1 MNRVY
6 RLVFNRALRFWQV
19 ASELVRAPGGS
30 TGASTP
36 RAHHASIA
44 PLHFAML
51 CALGFVSLVDAA
63 QAQSAGR
70 IVGDPAAPGNERPTV
85 MTAPNGVPLV
95 NITTPSAAGVSRNR
109 YSQFDVGRE
118 GAILNNARSQ
128 TQTQLG
134 GWVQG
139 NPWLATGGAR
149 VILNEVNGP
158 ASRLNGYVEVAG
170 QRAEVIIA
178 NPAGIQVDGGGF
190 LNASRVTLTT
200 GTPILSNGALEGYR
214 VNGGAIQVAGAGL
227 DTSGADYTDL
237 ITRSLQVNAGIWA
250 NQLQASLGNNVV
262 SADQSRVTPQAAS
275 GPAPTF
281 ALDVGALGGMFA
293 NKIWLVGNENGVG
306 VRNAGNIGARAGE
319 LVVTVDGRL
328 ENTGTLQSQQDT
340 RVAATAG
347 IANAGTLSATRE
359 LRVSTAADLDNR
371 GGTLNA
377 QRLQIDAATARNQ
390 GGSIEQT
397 GLQAL
402 GVTVGSVTNRADGS
416 LGAVAAAPTSGGT
429 SPGTGGNT
437 GNGAPDNNGSNGGS
451 DTITPPSNGQAP
463 VVAPLAAGALTIAGL
478 LDNDGGRI
486 NAGGDVSLSAANG
499 LDNSGG
505 RLGVAALS
513 ARGDLLNRA
522 GTLTVYGDADLQ
534 LGALVNDAG
543 RLSVANALRLE
554 TQSLSNR
561 SGELR
566 HSGVG
571 TLAMQVRGLLDNTQ
585 GVLAS
590 NAAALQLNAQTV
602 VNAAGRIEHAGRQGL
617 TLAAQDWSGAGGS
630 IATLG
635 ALTWRA
641 GTVDHRNAAVSATQL
656 TLQADTFDNRGGAL
670 LSTGPQAATLQVA
683 GRLDNGDN
691 GSIASNGDL
700 ALRAGTLGNAGGQ
713 IQHAGT
719 GLLSIAADALEGR
732 AGRLISNGGLAV
744 TGGNIDLAAGSIS
757 AQQIRIDADALST
770 AGGSLVSQGNQA
782 LQLSVRDHLDNRAG
796 SLAGNAGVTIN
807 AGSFGNQG
815 GSVLAAGSQAAS
827 VSVEGTLDNSAGTIS
842 GNAAVLL
849 RAASLLNR
857 GGNVLAANGAALQV
871 RAATVL
877 DNSQGGRLATS
888 GDLNVSASTLDN
900 RAGAIEHAGSGT
912 LTVTADA
919 LQGAGGKV
927 LSLGNVQLRGGALDL
942 GAGSATQAQRI
953 DISADS
959 LRTAGGILSATGND
973 IMHLHVTGALDND
986 GGTIAGN
993 GALALQAGALSN
1005 RTGTLSAAGTADSR
1019 LDVTGQLDN
1028 TGGRIAS
1035 NSATLYVGADHL
1047 INQQGT
1053 LSHSGTQG
1061 MDIVAGRVDGSKGTI
1076 ASSGALS
1083 LTATDVDHREATIG
1097 ADRVDLQVQT
1107 LDNRGGR
1114 IVASGTGASS
1124 VQANALNNAGGTLA
1138 GNGNLLLSSSLLD
1151 NTLGTIQHAGIG
1163 QLQIAAQ
1170 TLAGTGGKIISNGT
1184 LRVTGQN
1191 TDLTNA
1197 STSARTIMVATGN
1210 LTTAGGQLSASGDQL
1225 LKLDVSGTLNNRG
1238 GTIGGNGLLALG
1250 TQNLINTQGT
1260 VQAAGS
1266 GQSSLTIVQ
1275 ALQNQQGKILLGGDG
1290 RITAASVDNQAGTLH
1305 AAGGVLQL
1313 DVDGVLDN
1321 RTQGV
1326 VSSVGKL
1333 ELEAGTLDN
1342 TAGTVVAGT
1351 DLSVITDTAIG
1362 NNNGAI
1368 QATNALRLESAGLSN
1383 RAGNIIGGNVV
1394 VDTRA
1399 QQLDN
1404 TSGNIGSQVGALDV
1418 RSGAL
1423 NNAGGRLQ
1431 SKAALLLQT
1440 NGQSITNTG
1449 SGANGGIL
1457 AGGGLQV
1464 EGGALDNRGGAV
1476 FAQGDAR
1483 VAVSSV
1489 DNSGAGVLSAAGN
1502 LALTAA
1508 ALNNAGGRV
1517 QGSQAVNLTLAGAL
1531 DNQAGLVAAG
1541 GLLTLN
1547 ASSVDNRN
1555 TRNSAN
1561 PLGLQAGQLQLQTQA
1576 LDNRQGQIVTDGAGN
1591 LQVTSSLNNTG
1602 GQISSGGSL
1611 DMRADAVA
1619 NTAGLLRSDGSQS
1632 LTARNLSGDGQVHSQ
1647 SNLTLTLREGLTNT
1661 GEMIA
1666 NGTLAIHTDGDIAN
1680 QGILRA
1686 GTIDLAARNV
1696 DNAVNGQI
1704 TSQGVTHIATG
1715 GQLVNRGL
1723 IDGGVTHLQAA
1734 TLDNVGTGRI
1744 YGDHVAIAA
1753 GNLLNRAETISG
1765 VTRVATVAARDRLD
1779 LGVGQLSNT
1788 DRGLIYS
1795 DGDAAIG
1802 GTLDGNRLATG
1813 IARQIDNLGSTIE
1826 VAGDLDLQATTINNI
1841 RQNVVVTQT
1850 TTTLAPVRLDQP
1862 SWRNNGANDTS
1873 NIRSTSNYGATEVY
1887 YLNPQDILEDTPY
1900 ITPDG
1905 YQVRRAVIRVTPQT
1919 SAYFFARGGL
1929 YRATGERSRLN
1940 SQSGTLTI
1948 YYIGRQD
1955 NQANPDQVTVGADDP
1970 FRELSQTEP
1979 GSPAF
1984 RYTSDTLNYS
1994 NAYGTCTTN
2003 CVQLMAQF
2011 AYTDPDHILMNP
2023 QGTGGGRLGD
2033 NERYRMATRTVVE
2046 DVLQPGAGPE
2056 AVIHAGGAMR
2066 IGTDALRN
2074 EYARIAAGSDLSV
2087 AGLTQTADVTN
2098 LAYTL
2103 FRTHSFSNVTT
2114 AYNGTT
2120 RSWSNPSISEQIGQ
2134 VGGAI
2139 TSGGT
2144 LSIDVGDLSNLNQG
2158 RDAPNVQDGAAV
2170 ANLNIRGSQ
2179 AAPTGPGRGSV
2190 GGAASVSIDAAG
2202 RVIATVTQAASG
2214 NAGGAV
2220 NNVAN
2225 NGPVNGAR
2233 VVTAAGGSPDRIVMG
2248 TPDTRAP
2255 TGSLFTVRPSG
2266 SNYLVETDPQFTDYR
2281 SWLGSDYLLN
2291 QMGYSADT
2299 LQKRLGDGY
2308 YEQKLVRE
2316 QIGQL
2321 TGRRFLEGY
2330 KSDEAQYQAL
2340 LDAGATIG
2348 KAWNL
2353 RPGVALTDAQMA
2365 QLTSDIVWLVEQTVT
2380 LPDGTTTTALV
2391 PQVYLR
2397 LRPGDLEAGGALLA
2411 GANVDVTLA
2420 GGLKNT
2426 GTIAGRQL
2434 VSIDAGRIE
2443 HLGGSISGDQVGL
2456 RSASD
2461 IRIAGATVTAVDAL
2475 SVQAVGDV
2483 TVASTVETLE
2493 GGGFHQYSTT
2503 QLERVAGLYVTGAN
2517 GSGVLSVVAG
2527 RDVNLQAAQIRN
2539 AGTDGVTQL
2548 VAGNN
2553 LNLSTQTLS
2562 HSTNTTANDRNFQRS
2577 SDITHLGTTVQG
2589 AGSVVLAAGND
2600 LNLTAAQVGAGKSM
2614 ALQAGRDIN
2623 SVAAVDSSSS
2633 DRSTVTKS
2641 NSLAASS
2648 DDEAVR
2654 GTQLGAG
2661 DNIVMQAGRDLTLAS
2676 TAVASQ
2682 TGGIALAAGNDIK
2695 LLATQEQHDAVVDKE
2710 TRKKSTFSSEKTTT
2724 HDEWHDSLAIG
2735 SSLSG
2740 KTVNVVA
2747 GNDLAVV
2754 GSTVLADGD
2763 VRVAAGNNVTIESA
2777 QDTSNE
2783 AHSVRQKKSGLT
2795 GASGGGVA
2803 SVGYSKSSSDSQE
2816 STRTVTQVASSVG
2829 STDGNLVV
2837 SAGNQLTIAGS
2848 DLGAGK
2854 DLTLAAKD
2862 IALLARQDT
2871 VDHQAS
2877 QSSKSSGFSVGVTYD
2892 PGASYRGARDSTT
2905 KNMVDTGSTMS
2916 KISRDAEG
2924 AAAGTMAAITPV
2936 VIQASS
2942 HRSNAAQNE
2951 STSDAR
2957 VSQLAAGGNL
2967 TLLASDGSI
2976 TSQGTQMSAE
2986 GNAVLLAS
2994 KDIVF
2999 DVAHNTQSSGNASNG
3014 KGWGFNNAAG
3024 LPYGNYNQQGTG
3036 TGQTDTITGTQLSV
3050 GGNASLTTTQGDISL
3065 TASNIAAQGNVSL
3078 RAAGD
3083 LAIQSG
3089 QDILGNANQ
3098 STSKGIGTVVI
3109 SDTERFAGYNKKNHT
3124 DDNAQVSQVASNVGS
3139 LGGNVSLTAAGTYT
3153 QSASNVVAAKDV
3165 DITAASIQLLTA
3177 NTSSSASQ
3185 QDDDLKIGAFA
3196 RIKSPLIDLINN
3208 VDDARKSDGR
3218 LGAMQG
3224 MAAAANA
3231 YQTAKAVQSGSLL
3244 SVEAGVGFATNESSF
3259 NSSSQ
3264 ISQGSTITGGGN
3276 VRLKTTEGDLHIVQ
3290 GNLKAGDTL
3299 SLDSARDLVLEAG
3312 SSSTTEQSKGS
3323 NAGFEVGVGAS
3334 VGAQT
3339 GVYAYVQASAGSHK
3353 SNVDGSTWQ
3362 STQLAGQN
3370 IVLKSEGDTTL
3381 RGAVVKGD
3389 RIDVQAG
3396 GDLTIES
3403 LQDKLDIQSKESS
3416 VGGRVQIS
3424 AGTAWDVSGYAS
3436 AAKANGNY
3444 LGVVEQSGLFAGNGG
3459 YHVTAGN
3466 VNLIGGAIASTNANN
3481 SELTADSVTFTDLK
3495 NQMDYSASS
3504 GSISGGFGST
3514 GNQTDANGN
3523 PIERTAGEQS
3533 KDIGNNIANGNYG
3546 KANTGS
3552 FMPGVPMSESG
3563 SDTTYTRATLTEG
3576 TIKIGG
3582 KTTTAAATGLNTDA
3596 SAAHEAVATLPDVRK
3611 ILGEQQAMAAAIGT
3625 VVQTGVSIR
3634 NDINASIDEA
3644 QRQKKEAKAV
3654 LEDPVLSASLTP
3666 EQKVQLAM
3674 IAVEA
3679 DKETAR
3685 LQKVG
3690 VLVSSIT
3697 GGISV
3702 ASGSTGQILAGTLAP
3717 VASYQIGQYFKEN
3730 ATRNDVDGGNRGEEG
3745 SASHL
3750 LAHSVLGAAIASAGG
3765 GSELIGA
3772 ITAAG
3777 AEAAAP
3783 ALAKFL
3789 YGRDSNDLNADEKST
3804 ISAVVGLGGAVL
3816 GSFTDDLRG
3825 AIVGSS
3831 IAKNAV
3837 DNNWGEVGHYSTMA
3851 TVLYLAGFSERDAKA
3866 IALAAWS
3873 PDTDTRN
3880 AITIKNIER
3889 ETLQRV
3895 ISKIFIC

>member
-6 RLVFNRALRFWQV
+6 RLVFNRALRVWQV

-44 PLHFAML
+44 PLRFAML
-51 CALGFVSLVDAA
+51 CALGFVSLVHIA

-70 IVGDPAAPGNERPTV
+70 IVGDPAAPGSERPTV
-85 MTAPNGVPLV
+85 LTAPNGVPLV

-200 GTPILSNGALEGYR
+200 GTPILSNGALDGYR

-250 NQLQASLGNNVV
+250 NQLQARLGNNVV
-262 SADQSRVTPQAAS
+262 SADQSRVTAQAAS

-402 GVTVGSVTNRADGS
+402 GVTAGNVTNRAAGR
-416 LGAVAAAPTSGGT
+416 LGAVAAVPTSGGT

-437 GNGAPDNNGSNGGS
+437 GNGTPDNNDRNGGS
-451 DTITPPSNGQAP
+451 STVTPPSSGQAP
-463 VVAPLAAGALTIAGL
+463 GVAPLAAGALTIAGL

-486 NAGGDVSLSAANG
+486 NAGGDVTLSAANG
-499 LDNSGG
+499 LDNSDG
-505 RLGVAALS
+505 RLGVSALS

-522 GTLTVYGDADLQ
+522 GTLAVYGEADLQ

-561 SGELR
+561 SGEVR

-602 VNAAGRIEHAGRQGL
+602 VNAAGRIEHAGTQGL

-700 ALRAGTLGNAGGQ
+700 TLRAGTFGNAGGQ
-713 IQHAGT
+713 MQQAGT

-732 AGRLISNGGLAV
+732 GGRLVSNGGLTV
-744 TGGNIDLAAGSIS
+744 TGGNIDLAAGSTS
-757 AQQIRIDADALST
+757 AQQIRIDANALST

-796 SLAGNAGVTIN
+796 SLASNAGVTID
-807 AGSFGNQG
+807 AGAFGNQG
-815 GSVLAAGSQAAS
+815 GSVLAAGRQAAS
-827 VSVEGTLDNSAGTIS
+827 VTVGGTLDNSAGTIS

-849 RAASLLNR
+849 QAGSLLNR

-871 RAATVL
+871 RAATLL

-919 LQGAGGKV
+919 LQGAGGKL
-927 LSLGNVQLRGGALDL
+927 LSLGNVQLRGGVLDL
-942 GAGSATQAQRI
+942 GPGSTTQAQGI
-953 DISADS
+953 DISADR
-959 LRTAGGILSATGND
+959 LRTAGGLLSATGND
-973 IMHLHVTGALDND
+973 VMNLHVTGALDND

-993 GALALQAGALSN
+993 GALALQTGALSN
-1005 RTGTLSAAGTADSR
+1005 RAGTLSAAGTADSR
-1019 LDVTGQLDN
+1019 VDVIGQLDN
-1028 TGGRIAS
+1028 SGGRIAS
-1035 NSATLYVGADHL
+1035 NGATLHVGADHL

-1097 ADRVDLQVQT
+1097 ADRVDVQVQT

-1124 VQANALNNAGGTLA
+1124 VQASALNNAGGTLA
-1138 GNGNLLLSSSLLD
+1138 GNGDLSLRSTLLD
-1151 NTLGTIQHAGIG
+1151 NTLGTLQHAGIG

-1210 LTTAGGQLSASGDQL
+1210 FTTAGGQLSASGDQL
-1225 LKLDVSGTLNNRG
+1225 LKLDVSGTLNNSS
-1238 GTIGGNGLLALG
+1238 GTIGGNGVLALNA
-1250 TQNLINTQGT
+1250 QNVINTQCT

-1266 GQSSLTIVQ
+1266 GQSSLTMAQ

-1290 RITAASVDNQAGTLH
+1290 RITAASVDNRAGTLH

-1326 VSSVGKL
+1326 VSSAGKL

-1342 TAGTVVAGT
+1342 TAGTIVAGT
-1351 DLSVITDTAIG
+1351 DLTVVTDTAIG

-1368 QATNALRLESAGLSN
+1368 QATNALQLLGAGLSN
-1383 RAGNIIGGNVV
+1383 RSGNIIGGNVV

-1404 TSGNIGSQVGALDV
+1404 TSGTIGSQAGTLDV

-1423 NNAGGRLQ
+1423 TNAGGRLQ

-1464 EGGALDNRGGAV
+1464 DGGALDNRGGAV

-1489 DNSGAGVLSAAGN
+1489 DNSGAGVLSAAGD

-1555 TRNSAN
+1555 TRTSAN

-1576 LDNRQGQIVTDGAGN
+1576 LDNRQGQVITDGAGN
-1591 LQVTSSLNNTG
+1591 LQVTTSLNNTG

-1619 NTAGLLRSDGSQS
+1619 NTAGLLRSDGNQR
-1632 LTARNLSGDGQVHSQ
+1632 LTAGNLSGDGQVQSQ

-1680 QGILRA
+1680 QGVLRA
-1686 GTIDLAARNV
+1686 GNIDLAARNV

-1723 IDGGVTHLQAA
+1723 IDGGLTHLQAA

-1753 GNLLNRAETISG
+1753 DNLLNRAETIAG
-1765 VTRVATVAARDRLD
+1765 VTRVATVAARNRLD

-1826 VAGDLDLQATTINNI
+1826 VAGNLDLQAGVVNNI
-1841 RQNVVVTQT
+1841 RQNVVVTKT

-1862 SWRNNGANDTS
+1862 SWRNNGKNGNAPLRTTS
-1873 NIRSTSNYGATEVY
+1873 LYSAYEIY

-1905 YQVRRAVIRVTPQT
+1905 YQVRRAVIRVNPQT
-1919 SAYFFARGGL
+1919 SAYFFARGAL
-1929 YRATGERSRLN
+1929 YGATGERSRLDPRT
-1940 SQSGTLTI
+1940 GTVTL
-1948 YYIGRQD
+1948 YYFTRDD
-1955 NQANPDQVTVGADDP
+1955 NNINPDQVSSGASDP
-1970 FRELSQTEP
+1970 FAGMTTDES
-1979 GSPAF
+1979 GAPAF
-1984 RYTSDTLNYS
+1984 HYESDTLGYS

-2003 CVQLMAQF
+2003 CVRLIAQY
-2011 AYTDPDHILMNP
+2011 AYTDPDHILVNP
-2023 QGTGGGRLGD
+2023 RGTGPLKLEY
-2033 NERYRMATRTVVE
+2033 NEHYRTATQTVVE
-2046 DVLQPGAGPE
+2046 DVLQPGAGPD
-2056 AVIHAGGAMR
+2056 AVIRAGGSMR
-2066 IGTDALRN
+2066 IGANALRN
-2074 EYARIAAGSDLSV
+2074 EYASIAAGGNLAV
-2087 AGLTQTADVTN
+2087 VGLGGNPNADVTN

-2103 FRTHSFSNVTT
+2103 YRTHSFSNVTT

-2134 VGGAI
+2134 VGGAL

-2144 LSIDVGDLSNLNQG
+2144 LTIDVGNLSNLNQG
-2158 RDAPNVQDGAAV
+2158 RDAPNVQDGAAM
-2170 ANLNIRGSQ
+2170 ANLNIRGAQ

-2190 GGAASVSIDAAG
+2190 GGAANVSVDAAG
-2202 RVIATVTQAASG
+2202 RIIATVTQAANG
-2214 NAGGAV
+2214 NVGGAV

-2233 VVTAAGGSPDRIVMG
+2233 GVTAAGGSPDRIVMG

-2255 TGSLFTVRPSG
+2255 TGSLFTLRPAAG
-2266 SNYLVETDPQFTDYR
+2266 HYLVETDPQFADYR
-2281 SWLGSDYLLN
+2281 SWLGSDYLLS

-2380 LPDGTTTTALV
+2380 LPDGSTTTALV

-2434 VSIDAGRIE
+2434 VSIDAGRIA
-2443 HLGGSISGDQVGL
+2443 HLGGSISGNQVGL

-2461 IRIAGATVTAVDAL
+2461 IRIEGASVTAVDAL
-2475 SVQAVGDV
+2475 SVQAAGDV
-2483 TVASTVETLE
+2483 TVASTVETLQ
-2493 GGGFHQYSTT
+2493 GGGFHPYSTT
-2503 QLERVAGLYVTGAN
+2503 QIQRVAGLYVTGTHGN
-2517 GSGVLSVVAG
+2517 GVLSVVAG
-2527 RDVNLQAAQIRN
+2527 HDVNLQAAQIRN

-2548 VAGNN
+2548 VAGNT
-2553 LNLSTQTLS
+2553 LNVGTQTLS
-2562 HSTNTTANDRNFQRS
+2562 HSTSTTANARNFQRS

-2600 LNLTAAQVGAGKSM
+2600 LTLTAAQVGAGKSL
-2614 ALQAGRDIN
+2614 ACDIN
-2623 SVAAVDSSSS
+2623 SQAAVDSSTSAS
-2633 DRSTVTKS
+2633 STVTKS
-2641 NSLAASS
+2641 NSLATSS
-2648 DDEAVR
+2648 YDESVR

-2661 DNIVMQAGRDLTLAS
+2661 DTIVMQAGRDLTLAS

-2682 TGGIALAAGNDIK
+2682 TGGIAVAAGHDIK
-2695 LLATQEQHDAVVDKE
+2695 LLSTQEQHDAVVDQQ
-2710 TRKKSTFSSEKTTT
+2710 TRKKSMLSSKTVTT
-2724 HDEWHDSLAIG
+2724 HDATHDSLAIT

-2740 KTVNVVA
+2740 EKISVAA
-2747 GNDLAVV
+2747 GNDLLSQGTQIA
-2754 GSTVLADGD
+2754 STDDLVL
-2763 VRVAAGNNVTIESA
+2763 AAGNNLAIETS
-2777 QDTSNE
+2777 QDTYSE
-2783 AHSVRQKKSGLT
+2783 SHEKTVKKSGLY
-2795 GASGGGVA
+2795 GGGGFSVA
-2803 SVGYSKSSSDSQE
+2803 LGTSKKNDSLDVNE
-2816 STRTVTQVASSVG
+2816 VVNSGSLVG
-2829 STDGNLVV
+2829 STNGAVTMTAGNKIVV
-2837 SAGNQLTIAGS
+2837 SGSDVLSATSTTIVGKEVTIASAENTVDTVQTSKQQSAGIT
-2848 DLGAGK
+2848 LGLTGGIVTAAQAVYGIAKRGTQVK
-2854 DLTLAAKD
+2854 DERLQALYAAKTAYAVKD
-2862 IALLARQDT
+2862 SMGSVADAHHGIAALAN
-2871 VDHQAS
+2871 
-2877 QSSKSSGFSVGVTYD
+2877 G
-2892 PGASYRGARDSTT
+2892 
-2905 KNMVDTGSTMS
+2905 
-2916 KISRDAEG
+2916 EG
-2924 AAAGTMAAITPV
+2924 AAAAAGASGVSLRIG
-2936 VIQASS
+2936 IGASS
-2942 HRSNAAQNE
+2942 ASSKTMTHEETTVGSRILSEGNVTIAA
-2951 STSDAR
+2951 T
-2957 VSQLAAGGNL
+2957 GGNL
-2967 TLLASDGSI
+2967 NVIGSKI
-2976 TSQGTQMSAE
+2976 SGE
-2986 GNAVLLAS
+2986 
-2994 KDIVF
+2994 
-2999 DVAHNTQSSGNASNG
+2999 DVALAAAKNLNLLSNQETNTTKSENKNAGGEIGVSVGQTTGYYLTVSAG
-3014 KGWGFNNAAG
+3014 KGSAK
-3024 LPYGNYNQQGTG
+3024 GNSN
-3036 TGQTDTITGTQLSV
+3036 LHEESV
-3050 GGNASLTTTQGDISL
+3050 
-3065 TASNIAAQGNVSL
+3065 IAANN
-3078 RAAGD
+3078 R
-3083 LAIQSG
+3083 QS
-3089 QDILGNANQ
+3089 QD
-3098 STSKGIGTVVI
+3098 
-3109 SDTERFAGYNKKNHT
+3109 
-3124 DDNAQVSQVASNVGS
+3124 
-3139 LGGNVSLTAAGTYT
+3139 
-3153 QSASNVVAAKDV
+3153 
-3165 DITAASIQLLTA
+3165 
-3177 NTSSSASQ
+3177 SSATH
-3185 QDDDLKIGAFA
+3185 DL
-3196 RIKSPLIDLINN
+3196 
-3208 VDDARKSDGR
+3208 
-3218 LGAMQG
+3218 
-3224 MAAAANA
+3224 
-3231 YQTAKAVQSGSLL
+3231 
-3244 SVEAGVGFATNESSF
+3244 
-3259 NSSSQ
+3259 
-3264 ISQGSTITGGGN
+3264 
-3276 VRLKTTEGDLHIVQ
+3276 
-3290 GNLKAGDTL
+3290 
-3299 SLDSARDLVLEAG
+3299 
-3312 SSSTTEQSKGS
+3312 
-3323 NAGFEVGVGAS
+3323 
-3334 VGAQT
+3334 
-3339 GVYAYVQASAGSHK
+3339 
-3353 SNVDGSTWQ
+3353 
-3362 STQLAGQN
+3362 
-3370 IVLKSEGDTTL
+3370 
-3381 RGAVVKGD
+3381 
-3389 RIDVQAG
+3389 
-3396 GDLTIES
+3396 
-3403 LQDKLDIQSKESS
+3403 
-3416 VGGRVQIS
+3416 
-3424 AGTAWDVSGYAS
+3424 S
-3436 AAKANGNY
+3436 AA
-3444 LGVVEQSGLFAGNGG
+3444 
-3459 YHVTAGN
+3459 
-3466 VNLIGGAIASTNANN
+3466 
-3481 SELTADSVTFTDLK
+3481 
-3495 NQMDYSASS
+3495 
-3504 GSISGGFGST
+3504 IS
-3514 GNQTDANGN
+3514 
-3523 PIERTAGEQS
+3523 
-3533 KDIGNNIANGNYG
+3533 
-3546 KANTGS
+3546 
-3552 FMPGVPMSESG
+3552 
-3563 SDTTYTRATLTEG
+3563 
-3576 TIKIGG
+3576 
-3582 KTTTAAATGLNTDA
+3582 
-3596 SAAHEAVATLPDVRK
+3596 
-3611 ILGEQQAMAAAIGT
+3611 
-3625 VVQTGVSIR
+3625 
-3634 NDINASIDEA
+3634 
-3644 QRQKKEAKAV
+3644 
-3654 LEDPVLSASLTP
+3654 
-3666 EQKVQLAM
+3666 
-3674 IAVEA
+3674 
-3679 DKETAR
+3679 
-3685 LQKVG
+3685 
-3690 VLVSSIT
+3690 
-3697 GGISV
+3697 
-3702 ASGSTGQILAGTLAP
+3702 
-3717 VASYQIGQYFKEN
+3717 
-3730 ATRNDVDGGNRGEEG
+3730 
-3745 SASHL
+3745 
-3750 LAHSVLGAAIASAGG
+3750 
-3765 GSELIGA
+3765 
-3772 ITAAG
+3772 
-3777 AEAAAP
+3777 
-3783 ALAKFL
+3783 
-3789 YGRDSNDLNADEKST
+3789 
-3804 ISAVVGLGGAVL
+3804 
-3816 GSFTDDLRG
+3816 
-3825 AIVGSS
+3825 SS
-3831 IAKNAV
+3831 IASLGV
-3837 DNNWGEVGHYSTMA
+3837 FHPSV
-3851 TVLYLAGFSERDAKA
+3851 
-3866 IALAAWS
+3866 
-3873 PDTDTRN
+3873 
-3880 AITIKNIER
+3880 
-3889 ETLQRV
+3889 
-3895 ISKIFIC
+3895 

>member
-6 RLVFNRALRFWQV
+6 RLVFNRALRVWQV

-44 PLHFAML
+44 PLRFAML
-51 CALGFVSLVDAA
+51 CALGFVSLVHIA

-70 IVGDPAAPGNERPTV
+70 IVGDPAAPGSERPTV
-85 MTAPNGVPLV
+85 LTAPNGVPLV

-250 NQLQASLGNNVV
+250 NQLQARLGNNVV
-262 SADQSRVTPQAAS
+262 SADQSRVTAQAAS

-402 GVTVGSVTNRADGS
+402 GVTAGSVTNHADGS

-437 GNGAPDNNGSNGGS
+437 GNATPDNNDHNGGS

-463 VVAPLAAGALTIAGL
+463 GVAPLAAGALTIAGL

-602 VNAAGRIEHAGRQGL
+602 VNAAGRIEHAGTQGL

-641 GTVDHRNAAVSATQL
+641 GTVGHRNAAVSATQL

-713 IQHAGT
+713 IQHAGI

-744 TGGNIDLAAGSIS
+744 TGGNIDLAAGSTS

-849 RAASLLNR
+849 QAGSLLNR

-927 LSLGNVQLRGGALDL
+927 LSLGNVQLRGGVLDL
-942 GAGSATQAQRI
+942 GPGSTTQAQGI
-953 DISADS
+953 DISADR
-959 LRTAGGILSATGND
+959 LRTAGGLLSATGND
-973 IMHLHVTGALDND
+973 VMNLHVTGALDND

-993 GALALQAGALSN
+993 GALALQTGALSN
-1005 RTGTLSAAGTADSR
+1005 RAGTLSAAGTADSR
-1019 LDVTGQLDN
+1019 VDVIGQLDN
-1028 TGGRIAS
+1028 SGGRIAS
-1035 NSATLYVGADHL
+1035 NGATLHVGADHL

-1097 ADRVDLQVQT
+1097 ADRVDVQVQT

-1124 VQANALNNAGGTLA
+1124 VQASALNNAGGTLA
-1138 GNGNLLLSSSLLD
+1138 GNGDLSLRSTLLD

-1210 LTTAGGQLSASGDQL
+1210 FTTAGGQLSASGDQL
-1225 LKLDVSGTLNNRG
+1225 LKLDVSGTLNNSS
-1238 GTIGGNGLLALG
+1238 GTIGGNGVLALNA
-1250 TQNLINTQGT
+1250 QNVINTQGT

-1266 GQSSLTIVQ
+1266 GQSSLTMAQ

-1326 VSSVGKL
+1326 VSSAGKL

-1342 TAGTVVAGT
+1342 TAGTIVAGT
-1351 DLSVITDTAIG
+1351 DLSVITDTTIG

-1368 QATNALRLESAGLSN
+1368 QATNALHLEGAGLSN
-1383 RAGNIIGGNVV
+1383 RSGNIIGGNVV

-1404 TSGNIGSQVGALDV
+1404 TSGTIGSQAGTLDV

-1423 NNAGGRLQ
+1423 TNAGGRLQ

-1457 AGGGLQV
+1457 AGGRLQV
-1464 EGGALDNRGGAV
+1464 DGGALDNRGGAV

-1489 DNSGAGVLSAAGN
+1489 DNSGAGVLSAAGE
-1502 LALTAA
+1502 LALTAT

-1576 LDNRQGQIVTDGAGN
+1576 LDNRQGQVITDGAGN
-1591 LQVTSSLNNTG
+1591 LQVTTSLNNTG

-1619 NTAGLLRSDGSQS
+1619 NTAGLLRSDGNQR
-1632 LTARNLSGDGQVHSQ
+1632 LTAGNLSGDGQVQSQ
-1647 SNLTLTLREGLTNT
+1647 SNLTLTLRDGLTNT

-1666 NGTLAIHTDGDIAN
+1666 NGTLAIHTDGDLAN

-1686 GTIDLAARNV
+1686 GTLDLAARNL
-1696 DNAVNGQI
+1696 DNAANGQI

-1723 IDGGVTHLQAA
+1723 IDGGLTHLQAA
-1734 TLDNVGTGRI
+1734 TLDNLGTGRI

-1753 GNLLNRAETISG
+1753 DNLRNRAETISG
-1765 VTRVATVAARDRLD
+1765 VTRVATVAARNRLD

-1826 VAGDLDLQATTINNI
+1826 VAGDLDLHATTINNI

-1862 SWRNNGANDTS
+1862 SWRNNGPNGRSDIRITS
-1873 NIRSTSNYGATEVY
+1873 HYSASEIY
-1887 YLNPQDILEDTPY
+1887 YLDPADILEDSPY

-1905 YQVRRAVIRVTPQT
+1905 YHVGRAVIRVTPQT
-1919 SAYFFARGGL
+1919 SAYFFERGAL
-1929 YRATGERSRLN
+1929 YSATGQRSRLDP
-1940 SQSGTLTI
+1940 QSGTLTI

-1955 NQANPDQVTVGADDP
+1955 NQANPDQVSVGADDP
-1970 FRELSQTEP
+1970 FVEVSQLHP

-1984 RYTSDTLNYS
+1984 HYASDTLHYS

-2003 CVQLMAQF
+2003 CVQLWAQW
-2011 AYTDPDHILMNP
+2011 AYTDPDHILLNP
-2023 QGTGGGRLGD
+2023 QGTGGGELGD
-2033 NERYRMATRTVVE
+2033 NERYRMATRTIVE

-2056 AVIHAGGAMR
+2056 AVIHAGGALR
-2066 IGTDALRN
+2066 IGTDALHN
-2074 EYARIAAGSDLSV
+2074 TYARIAAGGDLGIS
-2087 AGLTQTADVTN
+2087 GLTHDADVTN

-2103 FRTHSFSNVTT
+2103 YRTHSFNNVTT

-2134 VGGAI
+2134 VGGAL

-2144 LSIDVGDLSNLNQG
+2144 LTIDVGNLSNLNQG
-2158 RDAPNVQDGAAV
+2158 RDAPNVQAGAV
-2170 ANLNIRGSQ
+2170 MANLNIRGAQ

-2190 GGAASVSIDAAG
+2190 GGAANVSVDAAG
-2202 RVIATVTQAASG
+2202 RIIATVTQAANG
-2214 NAGGAV
+2214 NVGGAV

-2225 NGPVNGAR
+2225 NGPVNGPR
-2233 VVTAAGGSPDRIVMG
+2233 VVNAAGGSPDRIAMG

-2255 TGSLFTVRPSG
+2255 TGSLFTLRPASG
-2266 SNYLVETDPQFTDYR
+2266 HYLVETDPQFADYR
-2281 SWLGSDYLLN
+2281 SWLGSDYLLR
-2291 QMGYSADT
+2291 QMGYSADG

-2353 RPGVALTDAQMA
+2353 RPGVALTAAQMA

-2380 LPDGTTTTALV
+2380 LPDGSTTTALV

-2397 LRPGDLEAGGALLA
+2397 LRPGDLDAGGALLA
-2411 GANVDVTLA
+2411 GANVDIALA

-2434 VSIDAGRIE
+2434 VSIDAGRIA
-2443 HLGGSISGDQVGL
+2443 HLGGSISGNQVAL

-2461 IRIAGATVTAVDAL
+2461 IRIEGASVTAVDAL

-2483 TVASTVETLE
+2483 TVASTVETLS
-2493 GGGFHQYSTT
+2493 GGGYHQYSTT
-2503 QLERVAGLYVTGAN
+2503 QLQRVAGLYVTGAT
-2517 GSGVLSVVAG
+2517 GSGVLSVMG
-2527 RDVNLQAAQIRN
+2527 GGDVTLQAAQIHN

-2553 LNLSTQTLS
+2553 LTLGAQTLT
-2562 HSTNTTANDRNFQRS
+2562 HSTDTTANDRNFQRS
-2577 SDITHLGTTVQG
+2577 SQTTHLGTTVQG
-2589 AGSVVLAAGND
+2589 AGNLVLAAGND
-2600 LNLTAAQVGAGKSM
+2600 LTLTAAQVGAGKGL
-2614 ALQAGRDIN
+2614 ALQAGRDIV
-2623 SVAAVDSSSS
+2623 SQAAIDSSSS
-2633 DRSTVTKS
+2633 DRSSVTKS
-2641 NSLAASS
+2641 HSLAASS
-2648 DDEAVR
+2648 TDETVR

-2661 DNIVMQAGRDLTLAS
+2661 TNIVLQAGRDLTLAS
-2676 TAVASQ
+2676 TAIASQ
-2682 TGGIALAAGNDIK
+2682 SGGIALAAGNDIQ
-2695 LLATQEQHDAVVDKE
+2695 LLATQEQHDAVVDQQ
-2710 TRKKSTFSSEKTTT
+2710 TRKKIALSSKTVTT
-2724 HDEWHDSLAIG
+2724 HDESHDSLAVTT
-2735 SSLSG
+2735 SLSG
-2740 KTVNVVA
+2740 DTVHIAA
-2747 GNDLAVV
+2747 GNDLRSQGSQIVGTGDVVLAAGNNLTLETAQSTHSESHDKQTVKSGLMGSGGIGFTIGKQTVKTEADTSAVSHTGSTV
-2754 GSTVLADGD
+2754 GSLEGNVTLAAGNTLAITGSDVMALQGDITAKAKDIAITEVHDTSDRTQKTAFKQGGLTVSLSSAALNLAQAAVSSVEAGKKAQGDTRMQALAGASAAYSAYGAGQAMGSALSAGSAKDAAQGAGLKIAVTVGGSKSQSQTTQQSATTKGSTLQAGGNVNLIATGGGEDSNILVRGSDLKAGNNLLLSADHDITLEAAQDSFEQHSTSKSSSAAIGVAVTYGADGFAAGVTVSASGARGKADGQDITQRNSHLSAGNTATLISGNDTTLKGAVLSANTVLADIGGD
-2763 VRVAAGNNVTIESA
+2763 LNIESL
-2777 QDTSNE
+2777 QDTSTYTSKDKAVGGSVTFGMGFSASGSYSSNKVNGDFASVKEQSGIQAGDGGFDIRVHGNTDLKGAVIASTQAAVDAGANRLQTGTLTVSDITNTNNYKATGISLSGGYAAGGSDGKDGAKTDTQTPPTTNNGSNWSWQNQGSGVQGASAGFSSKSGSSTSTTASGISGGTVVITDQAGQQAKTDQSVSDVLAALNRDVHTGDSANGLVKGWDGQKLQQQVSAGAEITATFGQQASKAIGDYAEHKTNE
-2783 AHSVRQKKSGLT
+2783 AAAMRLQAANTNDPEQKAQLLAQADQLDSQWGANGTLRVLAHTAVGGLT
-2795 GASGGGVA
+2795 GGVGG
-2803 SVGYSKSSSDSQE
+2803 
-2816 STRTVTQVASSVG
+2816 
-2829 STDGNLVV
+2829 
-2837 SAGNQLTIAGS
+2837 
-2848 DLGAGK
+2848 
-2854 DLTLAAKD
+2854 AA
-2862 IALLARQDT
+2862 
-2871 VDHQAS
+2871 
-2877 QSSKSSGFSVGVTYD
+2877 
-2892 PGASYRGARDSTT
+2892 
-2905 KNMVDTGSTMS
+2905 
-2916 KISRDAEG
+2916 G
-2924 AAAGTMAAITPV
+2924 AAAGTLTAPAVAEALRNAGVTGPLADALTGLASMAVGAV
-2936 VIQASS
+2936 
-2942 HRSNAAQNE
+2942 
-2951 STSDAR
+2951 
-2957 VSQLAAGGNL
+2957 AGG
-2967 TLLASDGSI
+2967 ASG
-2976 TSQGTQMSAE
+2976 
-2986 GNAVLLAS
+2986 
-2994 KDIVF
+2994 
-2999 DVAHNTQSSGNASNG
+2999 
-3014 KGWGFNNAAG
+3014 AA
-3024 LPYGNYNQQGTG
+3024 
-3036 TGQTDTITGTQLSV
+3036 
-3050 GGNASLTTTQGDISL
+3050 
-3065 TASNIAAQGNVSL
+3065 
-3078 RAAGD
+3078 
-3083 LAIQSG
+3083 
-3089 QDILGNANQ
+3089 
-3098 STSKGIGTVVI
+3098 
-3109 SDTERFAGYNKKNHT
+3109 
-3124 DDNAQVSQVASNVGS
+3124 
-3139 LGGNVSLTAAGTYT
+3139 
-3153 QSASNVVAAKDV
+3153 
-3165 DITAASIQLLTA
+3165 
-3177 NTSSSASQ
+3177 
-3185 QDDDLKIGAFA
+3185 
-3196 RIKSPLIDLINN
+3196 
-3208 VDDARKSDGR
+3208 
-3218 LGAMQG
+3218 
-3224 MAAAANA
+3224 
-3231 YQTAKAVQSGSLL
+3231 
-3244 SVEAGVGFATNESSF
+3244 
-3259 NSSSQ
+3259 
-3264 ISQGSTITGGGN
+3264 
-3276 VRLKTTEGDLHIVQ
+3276 
-3290 GNLKAGDTL
+3290 
-3299 SLDSARDLVLEAG
+3299 
-3312 SSSTTEQSKGS
+3312 
-3323 NAGFEVGVGAS
+3323 
-3334 VGAQT
+3334 
-3339 GVYAYVQASAGSHK
+3339 
-3353 SNVDGSTWQ
+3353 
-3362 STQLAGQN
+3362 
-3370 IVLKSEGDTTL
+3370 
-3381 RGAVVKGD
+3381 
-3389 RIDVQAG
+3389 
-3396 GDLTIES
+3396 
-3403 LQDKLDIQSKESS
+3403 
-3416 VGGRVQIS
+3416 
-3424 AGTAWDVSGYAS
+3424 
-3436 AAKANGNY
+3436 
-3444 LGVVEQSGLFAGNGG
+3444 
-3459 YHVTAGN
+3459 TAGN
-3466 VNLIGGAIASTNANN
+3466 EVANN
-3481 SELTADSVTFTDLK
+3481 YLSHKQIAMLQGELASCSVT
-3495 NQMDYSASS
+3495 
-3504 GSISGGFGST
+3504 GGC
-3514 GNQTDANGN
+3514 D
-3523 PIERTAGEQS
+3523 E
-3533 KDIGNNIANGNYG
+3533 
-3546 KANTGS
+3546 
-3552 FMPGVPMSESG
+3552 
-3563 SDTTYTRATLTEG
+3563 
-3576 TIKIGG
+3576 
-3582 KTTTAAATGLNTDA
+3582 
-3596 SAAHEAVATLPDVRK
+3596 
-3611 ILGEQQAMAAAIGT
+3611 
-3625 VVQTGVSIR
+3625 VVQKYV
-3634 NDINASIDEA
+3634 A
-3644 QRQKKEAKAV
+3644 
-3654 LEDPVLSASLTP
+3654 LS
-3666 EQKVQLAM
+3666 K
-3674 IAVEA
+3674 
-3679 DKETAR
+3679 
-3685 LQKVG
+3685 
-3690 VLVSSIT
+3690 
-3697 GGISV
+3697 
-3702 ASGSTGQILAGTLAP
+3702 
-3717 VASYQIGQYFKEN
+3717 
-3730 ATRNDVDGGNRGEEG
+3730 
-3745 SASHL
+3745 
-3750 LAHSVLGAAIASAGG
+3750 
-3765 GSELIGA
+3765 
-3772 ITAAG
+3772 
-3777 AEAAAP
+3777 
-3783 ALAKFL
+3783 
-3789 YGRDSNDLNADEKST
+3789 SNDLALQQTCSQYPSGSACQQGVREALSYVGDQSWKNYAFLTGAPTTVPTGNTYSLPLTQMDDDIKDSRKST
-3804 ISAVVGLGGAVL
+3804 LDLVFGDRQVYAAINDIIPRADFFGAMARQTGAVWFAAAESQSRANL
-3816 GSFTDDLRG
+3816 SGPLFEVAKYYNKMFGADD
-3825 AIVGSS
+3825 VM
-3831 IAKNAV
+3831 
-3837 DNNWGEVGHYSTMA
+3837 DNWRSA
-3851 TVLYLAGFSERDAKA
+3851 AGNQIMSHGYDYFNK
-3866 IALAAWS
+3866 IYVAL
-3873 PDTDTRN
+3873 
-3880 AITIKNIER
+3880 
-3889 ETLQRV
+3889 
-3895 ISKIFIC
+3895 

>member
-6 RLVFNRALRFWQV
+6 RLVFNRALRVWQV

-30 TGASTP
+30 TGASAP
-36 RAHHASIA
+36 RAHHATIA
-44 PLHFAML
+44 PLRLAML
-51 CALGFVSLVDAA
+51 CALGVVSLVDAA

-70 IVGDPAAPGNERPTV
+70 IVGDPAAPGNARPTV

-128 TQTQLG
+128 AQTQLG

-139 NPWLATGGAR
+139 NPWLATGSAR

-200 GTPILSNGALEGYR
+200 GTPILSNGALERYR
-214 VNGGAIQVAGAGL
+214 VNGGSIQVAGAGL

-262 SADQSRVTPQAAS
+262 SADQARVTPQAAS

-306 VRNAGNIGARAGE
+306 VRNAGNIGARAGD

-340 RVAATAG
+340 RVAATGG

-402 GVTVGSVTNRADGS
+402 GVTAGSVTNRAEGS
-416 LGAVAAAPTSGGT
+416 LGAVAAMPTSGGT
-429 SPGTGGNT
+429 PPGTGGNP
-437 GNGAPDNNGSNGGS
+437 GSGAPDHNNGSNGGS
-451 DTITPPSNGQAP
+451 STVTLPSSGQAP

-499 LDNSGG
+499 LDNSDG
-505 RLGVAALS
+505 RLGVTALS

-522 GTLTVYGDADLQ
+522 GTLAVYGEADLQ

-561 SGELR
+561 SGEVR

-590 NAAALQLNAQTV
+590 NAPALQLNAQTV
-602 VNAAGRIEHAGRQGL
+602 VNAAGRIEHAGTQEL

-683 GRLDNGDN
+683 GRLDNGDH

-700 ALRAGTLGNAGGQ
+700 SLRAGTFGNAGGQ
-713 IQHAGT
+713 VQHAGS
-719 GLLSIAADALEGR
+719 GLLSIAAEGLEGR
-732 AGRLISNGGLAV
+732 GGRLVSNGGLTV
-744 TGGNIDLAAGSIS
+744 TGGNIDLAAGSTS
-757 AQQIRIDADALST
+757 AQQIRIDANALST

-796 SLAGNAGVTIN
+796 SLASNAGVTID

-815 GSVLAAGSQAAS
+815 GSVLAAGRQAAS
-827 VSVEGTLDNSAGTIS
+827 VTVGGTLDNSAGTIS

-849 RAASLLNR
+849 QAGSLLNR

-871 RAATVL
+871 RAATLL

-888 GDLNVSASTLDN
+888 GDLDVGASTLDN

-942 GAGSATQAQRI
+942 GPGSTTQAQRI
-953 DISADS
+953 DISADR

-973 IMHLHVTGALDND
+973 VMNLHVTGALDND

-993 GALALQAGALSN
+993 GALALQTGALSN
-1005 RTGTLSAAGTADSR
+1005 RAGTLSAAGTADSR
-1019 LDVTGQLDN
+1019 VDVTGQLDN
-1028 TGGRIAS
+1028 SGGRIAS
-1035 NSATLYVGADHL
+1035 NGATLHVGADHL

-1097 ADRVDLQVQT
+1097 ADRVDVQVQT

-1138 GNGNLLLSSSLLD
+1138 GNGDLSLRSTLLD

-1170 TLAGTGGKIISNGT
+1170 TLAGTGGKIVSNGT
-1184 LRVTGQN
+1184 LRLTGQN

-1197 STSARTIMVATGN
+1197 STSARTITVATGN
-1210 LTTAGGQLSASGDQL
+1210 LTTVGGQLSASGDQL
-1225 LKLDVSGTLNNRG
+1225 LKLDVSGTLNNSS
-1238 GTIGGNGLLALG
+1238 GTIGGNGVLALNA
-1250 TQNLINTQGT
+1250 QNVINTQGT

-1266 GQSSLTIVQ
+1266 GQSSLTIAQ

-1305 AAGGVLQL
+1305 AAGGVLHL
-1313 DVDGVLDN
+1313 DVAGVLDN

-1326 VSSVGKL
+1326 VSSAGKL

-1351 DLSVITDTAIG
+1351 DLTVVTDTAIG
-1362 NNNGAI
+1362 NTNGAI
-1368 QATNALRLESAGLSN
+1368 QATNALHLEGAGLSN
-1383 RAGNIIGGNVV
+1383 RSGNIIGGNVV

-1404 TSGNIGSQVGALDV
+1404 TSGTIGSQVGALDV

-1423 NNAGGRLQ
+1423 TNAGGRLQ

-1464 EGGALDNRGGAV
+1464 DGGALDNRGGAV

-1555 TRNSAN
+1555 TRTSAN

-1576 LDNRQGQIVTDGAGN
+1576 LDNRQGQVITDGAGT
-1591 LQVTSSLNNTG
+1591 LQVTSSLDNTG

-1619 NTAGLLRSDGSQS
+1619 NTAGLLRSDGSQH
-1632 LTARNLSGDGQVHSQ
+1632 LTARNLSGDGQLQSQ

-1666 NGTLAIHTDGDIAN
+1666 NGTLAIQTDGDIAN

-1686 GTIDLAARNV
+1686 GTLDLAARNL
-1696 DNAVNGQI
+1696 DNAANGQI

-1723 IDGGVTHLQAA
+1723 IDGGLTHLQAA

-1753 GNLLNRAETISG
+1753 GTLLNRAETIAG
-1765 VTRVATVAARDRLD
+1765 VSRVATVAARERLD

-1795 DGDAAIG
+1795 DGNAAIG

-1826 VAGDLDLQATTINNI
+1826 VAGDLDLHATTINNI

-1862 SWRNNGANDTS
+1862 SWRNNGANNTS
-1873 NIRSTSNYGATEVY
+1873 NIRSTTNYSAFEIY

-1919 SAYFFARGGL
+1919 SAYLFGRGSL
-1929 YRATGERSRLN
+1929 YGATGERSRMD
-1940 SQSGTLTI
+1940 SSSGTLTI
-1948 YYIGRQD
+1948 YYTGRQE
-1955 NQANPDQVTVGADDP
+1955 NQANPDQVTSGADDP

-1984 RYTSDTLNYS
+1984 HYASDTLRYS

-2003 CVQLMAQF
+2003 CVQLWAQF
-2011 AYTDPDHILMNP
+2011 AYTDPDHILLNP

-2033 NERYRMATRTVVE
+2033 QEHYRTATRTIVE

-2066 IGTDALRN
+2066 IGTDAMRN
-2074 EYARIAAGSDLSV
+2074 AYARIAAGGDLSV
-2087 AGLTQTADVTN
+2087 SGLTHDADVTN

-2134 VGGAI
+2134 IGSAI

-2144 LSIDVGDLSNLNQG
+2144 LHIDVGDLGNLNQG
-2158 RDAPNVQDGAAV
+2158 RDAPNVQAGAAV
-2170 ANLNIRGSQ
+2170 ANLNIRGAQ

-2190 GGAASVSIDAAG
+2190 GGAANVSVDAAG
-2202 RVIATVTQAASG
+2202 RISATVTQAANG
-2214 NAGGAV
+2214 NVGGAV

-2225 NGPVNGAR
+2225 TGPVNSAR

-2255 TGSLFTVRPSG
+2255 TGSLFTLRPASG
-2266 SNYLVETDPQFTDYR
+2266 HYLVETDPQFTNYR
-2281 SWLGSDYLLN
+2281 S
-2291 QMGYSADT
+2291 
-2299 LQKRLGDGY
+2299 
-2308 YEQKLVRE
+2308 
-2316 QIGQL
+2316 
-2321 TGRRFLEGY
+2321 
-2330 KSDEAQYQAL
+2330 
-2340 LDAGATIG
+2340 
-2348 KAWNL
+2348 
-2353 RPGVALTDAQMA
+2353 
-2365 QLTSDIVWLVEQTVT
+2365 
-2380 LPDGTTTTALV
+2380 
-2391 PQVYLR
+2391 
-2397 LRPGDLEAGGALLA
+2397 
-2411 GANVDVTLA
+2411 
-2420 GGLKNT
+2420 
-2426 GTIAGRQL
+2426 
-2434 VSIDAGRIE
+2434 
-2443 HLGGSISGDQVGL
+2443 
-2456 RSASD
+2456 
-2461 IRIAGATVTAVDAL
+2461 
-2475 SVQAVGDV
+2475 
-2483 TVASTVETLE
+2483 
-2493 GGGFHQYSTT
+2493 
-2503 QLERVAGLYVTGAN
+2503 
-2517 GSGVLSVVAG
+2517 
-2527 RDVNLQAAQIRN
+2527 
-2539 AGTDGVTQL
+2539 
-2548 VAGNN
+2548 
-2553 LNLSTQTLS
+2553 
-2562 HSTNTTANDRNFQRS
+2562 
-2577 SDITHLGTTVQG
+2577 
-2589 AGSVVLAAGND
+2589 
-2600 LNLTAAQVGAGKSM
+2600 
-2614 ALQAGRDIN
+2614 
-2623 SVAAVDSSSS
+2623 
-2633 DRSTVTKS
+2633 
-2641 NSLAASS
+2641 
-2648 DDEAVR
+2648 
-2654 GTQLGAG
+2654 
-2661 DNIVMQAGRDLTLAS
+2661 
-2676 TAVASQ
+2676 
-2682 TGGIALAAGNDIK
+2682 
-2695 LLATQEQHDAVVDKE
+2695 
-2710 TRKKSTFSSEKTTT
+2710 
-2724 HDEWHDSLAIG
+2724 
-2735 SSLSG
+2735 
-2740 KTVNVVA
+2740 
-2747 GNDLAVV
+2747 
-2754 GSTVLADGD
+2754 
-2763 VRVAAGNNVTIESA
+2763 
-2777 QDTSNE
+2777 
-2783 AHSVRQKKSGLT
+2783 
-2795 GASGGGVA
+2795 
-2803 SVGYSKSSSDSQE
+2803 
-2816 STRTVTQVASSVG
+2816 
-2829 STDGNLVV
+2829 
-2837 SAGNQLTIAGS
+2837 
-2848 DLGAGK
+2848 
-2854 DLTLAAKD
+2854 
-2862 IALLARQDT
+2862 
-2871 VDHQAS
+2871 
-2877 QSSKSSGFSVGVTYD
+2877 
-2892 PGASYRGARDSTT
+2892 
-2905 KNMVDTGSTMS
+2905 
-2916 KISRDAEG
+2916 
-2924 AAAGTMAAITPV
+2924 
-2936 VIQASS
+2936 
-2942 HRSNAAQNE
+2942 
-2951 STSDAR
+2951 
-2957 VSQLAAGGNL
+2957 
-2967 TLLASDGSI
+2967 
-2976 TSQGTQMSAE
+2976 
-2986 GNAVLLAS
+2986 
-2994 KDIVF
+2994 
-2999 DVAHNTQSSGNASNG
+2999 
-3014 KGWGFNNAAG
+3014 
-3024 LPYGNYNQQGTG
+3024 
-3036 TGQTDTITGTQLSV
+3036 
-3050 GGNASLTTTQGDISL
+3050 
-3065 TASNIAAQGNVSL
+3065 
-3078 RAAGD
+3078 
-3083 LAIQSG
+3083 
-3089 QDILGNANQ
+3089 
-3098 STSKGIGTVVI
+3098 
-3109 SDTERFAGYNKKNHT
+3109 
-3124 DDNAQVSQVASNVGS
+3124 
-3139 LGGNVSLTAAGTYT
+3139 
-3153 QSASNVVAAKDV
+3153 
-3165 DITAASIQLLTA
+3165 
-3177 NTSSSASQ
+3177 
-3185 QDDDLKIGAFA
+3185 
-3196 RIKSPLIDLINN
+3196 
-3208 VDDARKSDGR
+3208 
-3218 LGAMQG
+3218 
-3224 MAAAANA
+3224 
-3231 YQTAKAVQSGSLL
+3231 
-3244 SVEAGVGFATNESSF
+3244 
-3259 NSSSQ
+3259 
-3264 ISQGSTITGGGN
+3264 
-3276 VRLKTTEGDLHIVQ
+3276 
-3290 GNLKAGDTL
+3290 
-3299 SLDSARDLVLEAG
+3299 
-3312 SSSTTEQSKGS
+3312 
-3323 NAGFEVGVGAS
+3323 
-3334 VGAQT
+3334 
-3339 GVYAYVQASAGSHK
+3339 
-3353 SNVDGSTWQ
+3353 
-3362 STQLAGQN
+3362 
-3370 IVLKSEGDTTL
+3370 
-3381 RGAVVKGD
+3381 
-3389 RIDVQAG
+3389 
-3396 GDLTIES
+3396 
-3403 LQDKLDIQSKESS
+3403 
-3416 VGGRVQIS
+3416 
-3424 AGTAWDVSGYAS
+3424 
-3436 AAKANGNY
+3436 
-3444 LGVVEQSGLFAGNGG
+3444 
-3459 YHVTAGN
+3459 
-3466 VNLIGGAIASTNANN
+3466 
-3481 SELTADSVTFTDLK
+3481 
-3495 NQMDYSASS
+3495 
-3504 GSISGGFGST
+3504 
-3514 GNQTDANGN
+3514 
-3523 PIERTAGEQS
+3523 
-3533 KDIGNNIANGNYG
+3533 
-3546 KANTGS
+3546 
-3552 FMPGVPMSESG
+3552 
-3563 SDTTYTRATLTEG
+3563 
-3576 TIKIGG
+3576 
-3582 KTTTAAATGLNTDA
+3582 
-3596 SAAHEAVATLPDVRK
+3596 
-3611 ILGEQQAMAAAIGT
+3611 
-3625 VVQTGVSIR
+3625 
-3634 NDINASIDEA
+3634 
-3644 QRQKKEAKAV
+3644 
-3654 LEDPVLSASLTP
+3654 
-3666 EQKVQLAM
+3666 
-3674 IAVEA
+3674 
-3679 DKETAR
+3679 
-3685 LQKVG
+3685 
-3690 VLVSSIT
+3690 
-3697 GGISV
+3697 
-3702 ASGSTGQILAGTLAP
+3702 
-3717 VASYQIGQYFKEN
+3717 
-3730 ATRNDVDGGNRGEEG
+3730 
-3745 SASHL
+3745 
-3750 LAHSVLGAAIASAGG
+3750 
-3765 GSELIGA
+3765 
-3772 ITAAG
+3772 
-3777 AEAAAP
+3777 
-3783 ALAKFL
+3783 
-3789 YGRDSNDLNADEKST
+3789 
-3804 ISAVVGLGGAVL
+3804 
-3816 GSFTDDLRG
+3816 
-3825 AIVGSS
+3825 
-3831 IAKNAV
+3831 
-3837 DNNWGEVGHYSTMA
+3837 
-3851 TVLYLAGFSERDAKA
+3851 
-3866 IALAAWS
+3866 
-3873 PDTDTRN
+3873 
-3880 AITIKNIER
+3880 
-3889 ETLQRV
+3889 
-3895 ISKIFIC
+3895 